1 MTIESTND
9 NTPTAP
15 AITYSE
21 CCTLPFLNYQ
31 IEDLDGEE
39 WRDIIGYD
47 GIYLV
52 SNFGR
57 IKTYKRE
64 INMGVRGFRIQPER
78 IMKQQI
84 SRSNFNNIKE
94 PSKDL
99 KVSFCVDNIKKTY
112 HVTTLVGNAFIGD
125 LKKNEV
131 YSKKNKIWHDNKA
144 ENLIILKKSDDVKL
158 SYERGN
164 NLRKKKILCFN
175 HESKYIYKREI
186 DGKTFIGGKGLK
198 DEYKKDVRSNVDK
211 AIKKNSIAYG
221 SIWSRVSL

>member
-1 MTIESTND
+1 MNIESTDD
-9 NTPTAP
+9 NSPTTP

-31 IEDLDGEE
+31 IEDLDGED

-52 SNFGR
+52 SNLGR
-57 IKTYKRE
+57 VKSYQRE
-64 INMGVRGFRIQPER
+64 INMGAKGFKIQPER
-78 IMKQQI
+78 IMKQQV

-112 HVTTLVGNAFIGD
+112 HVTTLVGNAFIGQ
-125 LKKNEV
+125 LKDSEV
-131 YSKKNKIWHDNKA
+131 YSKKDKVWYNNKA
-144 ENLIILKKSDDVKL
+144 DNLIILNKSDDVKL
-158 SYERGN
+158 SYEMGN
-164 NLRKKKILCFN
+164 NLRKKKCLHFN
-175 HESKYIYKREI
+175 HEAKYIYKREN
-186 DGKTFIGGKGLK
+186 DGKTFIGGKGLR
-198 DEYKKDVRSNVDK
+198 DEYKKDVRPNVEK

-221 SIWSRVSL
+221 SRWSRVSI